1 MPGALSVV
9 LSLRP
14 LLKLSVD
21 SLGCYKVS
29 SLLLHSSPKVIQLL
43 HVHCIIHFHFEDNI
57 FICQPKVKI
66 HVALYFHL
74 YVLLECYFKVL
85 LNMLECS
92 SLVLCIIRIPLLG
105 VIWLLSAM
113 GG

>member
-29 SLLLHSSPKVIQLL
+29 SLLLHSSPKVTQLACVRL
-43 HVHCIIHFHFEDNI
+43 RCIIIVDFHIVDNI
-57 FICQPKVKI
+57 VVSQPELKI
-66 HVALYFHL
+66 QVVVDILDSVFLEHYFEVLFHL
-74 YVLLECYFKVL
+74 LV
-85 LNMLECS
+85 MCS
-92 SLVLCIIRIPLLG
+92 SLVLCICQAFI
-105 VIWLLSAM
+105 
-113 GG
+113 